1 MTAWQQATPQE
12 PSAAAAA
19 QAIVEE
25 FALFSDWSE
34 RYQYLIDLGKK
45 LPDLPNA
52 LKTEEHRVHGCQS
65 LVWMLSEGDAA
76 QLDIRAISDSAI
88 VSGLIA
94 LLLRVYSGRGAREII
109 DTEPTFIRDIGLAK
123 ALSPTRANG
132 LAAMLA
138 RIRENAAAQL
148 QPH

>member
-45 LPDLPNA
+45 LPDLPDA
-52 LKTEEHRVHGCQS
+52 MKTDEHRVHGCQS
-65 LVWMLSEGDAA
+65 LVWMLSEGDATRI
-76 QLDIRAISDSAI
+76 DIRAISDSAI

-94 LLLRVYSGRGAREII
+94 LLLRVYSGRSAREII
-109 DTEPTFIRDIGLAK
+109 DTEPSFIRDIGLAK

>member
-1 MTAWQQATPQE
+1 MTWQQATPQE

-45 LPDLPNA
+45 LPDLPDA
-52 LKTEEHRVHGCQS
+52 MKTEEHRVHGCQS
-65 LVWMLSEGDAA
+65 LVWMLSEGDATRI
-76 QLDIRAISDSAI
+76 DIRAVSDSAI

-94 LLLRVYSGRGAREII
+94 LLLRVYSGRSAREII
-109 DTEPTFIRDIGLAK
+109 DTEPSFIRDIGLAK

>member
-1 MTAWQQATPQE
+1 MTWQQATPQE

-45 LPDLPNA
+45 LPDLPDA
-52 LKTEEHRVHGCQS
+52 MKTDEHRVHGCQS
-65 LVWMLSEGDAA
+65 LVWMLSEGDATRI
-76 QLDIRAISDSAI
+76 DIRAVSDSAI

-94 LLLRVYSGRGAREII
+94 LLLRVYSGRSAREII
-109 DTEPTFIRDIGLAK
+109 DTEPSFIRDIGLAK

>member
-45 LPDLPNA
+45 LPDLPDA
-52 LKTEEHRVHGCQS
+52 MKTEEHRVHGCQS
-65 LVWMLSEGDAA
+65 LVWMLSEGDATRI
-76 QLDIRAISDSAI
+76 DIRAISDSAI

>member
-1 MTAWQQATPQE
+1 MNAWQQATPQE

-45 LPDLPNA
+45 LPDLPDA
-52 LKTEEHRVHGCQS
+52 MKTEEHRVHGCQS
-65 LVWMLSEGDAA
+65 LVWLLSEGDATRI
-76 QLDIRAISDSAI
+76 DIRAVSDSAI

>member
-45 LPDLPNA
+45 LPDLPDA
-52 LKTEEHRVHGCQS
+52 MKTEEHRVHGCQS

-76 QLDIRAISDSAI
+76 RLDIRAISDSAI

-109 DTEPTFIRDIGLAK
+109 DTEPSFIRDIGLAK

>member
-45 LPDLPNA
+45 LPDLPDA
-52 LKTEEHRVHGCQS
+52 MKTEEHRVHGCQS
-65 LVWMLSEGDAA
+65 LVWMLSEGDATRI
-76 QLDIRAISDSAI
+76 DIRAISDSAI

-109 DTEPTFIRDIGLAK
+109 DTEPSFIRDIGLAK

>member
-1 MTAWQQATPQE
+1 MTWQQATPQE

-45 LPDLPNA
+45 LPDLPDA
-52 LKTEEHRVHGCQS
+52 MKTEEHRVHGCQS
-65 LVWMLSEGDAA
+65 LVWMLSEGDATRI
-76 QLDIRAISDSAI
+76 DIRAISDSAI

-109 DTEPTFIRDIGLAK
+109 DTEPSFIRDIGLAK